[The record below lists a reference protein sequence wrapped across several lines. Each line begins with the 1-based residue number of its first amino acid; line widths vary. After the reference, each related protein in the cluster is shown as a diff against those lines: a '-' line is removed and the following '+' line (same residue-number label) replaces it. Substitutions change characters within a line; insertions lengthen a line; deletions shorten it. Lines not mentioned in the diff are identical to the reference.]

1 MATDLVRP
9 SGRFGAPG
17 REQVARW
24 QGELLWPQE
33 LPGGDLIDL
42 SRVTALG
49 TWVHAWFRSRPGQG
63 VAGASPRLKAQ
74 LERAGVGVCWRD
86 PARIQGGVN
95 ADERAALL
103 ADDGLI
109 DGL

>member
-1 MATDLVRP
+1 M
-9 SGRFGAPG
+9 
-17 REQVARW
+17 
-24 QGELLWPQE
+24 
-33 LPGGDLIDL
+33 
-42 SRVTALG
+42 
-49 TWVHAWFRSRPGQG
+49 
-63 VAGASPRLKAQ
+63 AGASPRLKAQ